1 MEQKGSL
8 VKSDYLRFDFSHFG
22 KVTPEELEK
31 VENFVNARIREQLQ
45 LEEQR
50 NMAYQDAIDQGAI
63 ALFGEKYGDD
73 VRAIRFGESMEL
85 CGGTH
90 VKNTAEIWYFKIMG
104 ESSVASGIRRIEAIT
119 GKAAMEYFESQEQ
132 MLKEIRE
139 NLKNAKDPLKA
150 VTSLQEE
157 NAALKAEV
165 AELLSAKAKNLKT
178 DLKAE
183 VDNIN
188 GLNFLS
194 KSRS

>member
-1 MEQKGSL
+1 M
-8 VKSDYLRFDFSHFG
+8 
-22 KVTPEELEK
+22 
-31 VENFVNARIREQLQ
+31 
-45 LEEQR
+45 
-50 NMAYQDAIDQGAI
+50 
-63 ALFGEKYGDD
+63 
-73 VRAIRFGESMEL
+73 
-85 CGGTH
+85 
-90 VKNTAEIWYFKIMG
+90 KNTAEIWYFKIMG

-194 KSRS
+194 KKSRS